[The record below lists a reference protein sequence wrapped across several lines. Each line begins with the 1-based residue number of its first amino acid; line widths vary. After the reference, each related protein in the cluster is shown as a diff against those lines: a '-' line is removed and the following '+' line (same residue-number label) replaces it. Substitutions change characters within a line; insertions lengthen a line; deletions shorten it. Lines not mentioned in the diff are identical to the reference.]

1 MSIKPFQIYVYRS
14 NSWKEVSTSDLLPG
28 DIVSIIRSKED
39 SATPC
44 DLLLLSGTTIV
55 NEAMLSG
62 ESTPLLKESIE
73 LREAS
78 DVLDVNGSD
87 RNNVV
92 FGGTKV
98 LQTTSP
104 GGESD
109 GSSSTVTRKSSI
121 PNAPDGGANAVVLRT
136 GFGTSQ
142 GQLIRLMVFN
152 NEGKVTANNWD
163 SFFFIA
169 FLLFFAILA
178 SAYVWIKG

>member
-14 NSWKEVSTSDLLPG
+14 KQWTEVSTLDLLPG
-28 DIVSIIRSKED
+28 DVVSIVRSKED

-62 ESTPLLKESIE
+62 ESTPLLKESID
-73 LREAS
+73 LREPS
-78 DVLDVNGSD
+78 DILDVNGSD

-98 LQTTSP
+98 LQTTAP
-104 GGESD
+104 GSD
-109 GSSSTVTRKSSI
+109 GNVTRNVI
-121 PNAPDGGANAVVLRT
+121 PAAPDAGACAVVLRT

-152 NEGKVTANNWD
+152 NEGRVSANNWE
-163 SFFFIA
+163 SFLFIA

-178 SAYVWIKG
+178 SAYVWIKGE